1 MKKIAL
7 GILALAAIGVVSES
21 DAFAQGGARRYSS
34 PYGGWSAGNI
44 GTPSAGG
51 RRLQRSNSPT
61 LSPYLNLLPE
71 TAGTIEGQYLLRTIP
86 QQEMTRQQN
95 QTQQAL
101 QGLQGELNKQQVQIN
116 TGLSTTGHRTSFM
129 NLGGFYGGR

>member
-1 MKKIAL
+1 MKKLALGTFAIAL
-7 GILALAAIGVVSES
+7 ALCCES
-21 DAFAQGGARRYSS
+21 NAFAQGGARRYSS

-44 GTPSAGG
+44 ATPNAGG
-51 RRLQRSNSPT
+51 RRMQRNNSPT

-71 TAGTIEGQYLLRTIP
+71 TAGTLEGQYLLRTIP
-86 QQEMTRQQN
+86 QQEMTRSQD

-101 QGLQGELNKQQVQIN
+101 QGLQGQLNKQQVQIN
-116 TGLSTTGHRTSFM
+116 TGLSTTGHSTSFM